1 MWGLKEEQ
9 NVQVFKISNFLEIQ
23 QTIETALLS

>member
-9 NVQVFKISNFLEIQ
+9 NVQVFKISDFLEIQ